1 MLFTTIKDLTREQI
15 AKEAKEMAVSELYI
29 PKIIVVII
37 EIPLLA
43 SGKTDYLKISELGQE
58 YVKKNL

>member
-1 MLFTTIKDLTREQI
+1 
-15 AKEAKEMAVSELYI
+15 MAVSELYI

-43 SGKTDYLKISELGQE
+43 SGKTDYLKISELAKE
-58 YVKKNL
+58 YV